1 MCLTRTGKH
10 FFSEKNTKNVNVLAC
25 TNPLEDSYLTEVLP
39 ATELDFVYVWF
50 MRCCS
55 FFLTLLV
62 FVFNL
67 FV

>member
-10 FFSEKNTKNVNVLAC
+10 SFTEKNTKNVNVLAC
-25 TNPLEDSYLTEVLP
+25 TNPLEDSYLTEILP
-39 ATELDFVYVWF
+39 ATELDFVYMCGLRGVVL
-50 MRCCS
+50 
-55 FFLTLLV
+55 FLTLLV